1 MKLDNAV
8 ALGETGVWDEAQV
21 RLSPGS
27 RAQWFAMLRDIYGK
41 SFVLADNDDKPI
53 ATDDLNSLAEL
64 IKSLGLNDFTV
75 FL

>member
-8 ALGETGVWDEAQV
+8 ALGKTGAWEEAQV
-21 RLSPGS
+21 RASPKN
-27 RAQWFAMLRDIYGK
+27 RTQWFVMLRDNRSK
-41 SFVLADNDDKPI
+41 SFVLADNDDNPI
-53 ATDDLNSLAEL
+53 ATDDMNTLVQL

>member
-8 ALGETGVWDEAQV
+8 ALGKSAAWQVAQV
-21 RLSPGS
+21 RTSPDN
-27 RAQWFAMLRDIYGK
+27 RRQWFVMLRDK
-41 SFVLADNDDKPI
+41 SSKSYVLADNSDKPI
-53 ATDDLNSLAEL
+53 VTEDLNSLVEL

>member
-8 ALGETGVWDEAQV
+8 ALGKAGAWEEAQV
-21 RLSPGS
+21 RVSPNN
-27 RAQWFAMLRDIYGK
+27 RTQWFVMLRDNHSK
-41 SFVLADNDDKPI
+41 SFVLVDNDDTPI
-53 ATDDLNSLAEL
+53 ATDDMNTLVQL